1 MNRYDD
7 NRDARRRGGGR
18 RDSFD
23 SRDGGF
29 GGRDGGFGGRDG
41 GFGGRDGGFGG
52 RDGGFGGREGGF
64 GGRPSRDAFAAPAGP
79 PTDATV
85 KWFNPEKGFGFV
97 ACEDGSG
104 DAFLSMRS
112 LEAAGFSGAEP
123 GARIVVRLRE
133 GPKGNQVAE
142 VLELEDLP
150 PQPRAP
156 RGPRAGGGGGF
167 APRVPEGPAEEM
179 AGTVKWYNRD
189 KGFGFVQPDD
199 GGRDVFVHA
208 STLQRGGIADLAEG
222 QRVNMS
228 VVAGAKGREASMIS
242 YAD

>member
-1 MNRYDD
+1 MAWLCVFGYDENSPSWISCMNRYDD

-29 GGRDGGFGGRDG
+29 GGRGGGFGGRDG

-52 RDGGFGGREGGF
+52 RGRGFGGRGGGF
-64 GGRPSRDAFAAPAGP
+64 RGRASRDASAAARRP
-79 PTDATV
+79 PPDATAQWARDATV
-85 KWFNPEKGFGFV
+85 KWFDPEKGFGFV

-156 RGPRAGGGGGF
+156 RGPRAGG
-167 APRVPEGPAEEM
+167 
-179 AGTVKWYNRD
+179 
-189 KGFGFVQPDD
+189 
-199 GGRDVFVHA
+199 
-208 STLQRGGIADLAEG
+208 
-222 QRVNMS
+222 
-228 VVAGAKGREASMIS
+228 
-242 YAD
+242 